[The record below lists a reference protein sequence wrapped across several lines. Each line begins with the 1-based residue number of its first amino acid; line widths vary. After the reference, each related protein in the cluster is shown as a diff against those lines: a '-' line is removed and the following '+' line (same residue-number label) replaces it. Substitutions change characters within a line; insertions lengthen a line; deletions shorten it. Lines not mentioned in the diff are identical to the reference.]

1 MFARVAWPAADGA
14 SEQQDTQV
22 LVVGGGPVG
31 LCTAL
36 GLRRFGINCIVVERH
51 PSTLDFP
58 KGRGVL
64 VRPFEIFRQWGIE
77 GRVREV
83 CVPPEQ
89 ARHQF
94 FGETVL
100 ADRFERTTGSG
111 SLGGEY
117 PHSPTHGA
125 VCSQERLEPVLL
137 RAALDAGAVVA
148 FSTRLVGI
156 RQDSS
161 GVVASLSDETDGKE
175 WTIDARYIVGADGAR
190 STVRE
195 LVGITVRDLA
205 QVTAIAGRAG
215 TDRVETLSILF
226 AADVRDRLA
235 DRRAAM
241 YWVDRPHPGTTM
253 VIVDAA
259 NRWLLMV
266 PCSPAELAAGAVTEH
281 TCRAL
286 VRQSLGDEGIEIE
299 VLGWRRWRFG
309 AALADHNCSGRVFL
323 AGDAAHLTT
332 PAGGLGMTTGIA
344 DAHNL
349 AWKLAAVLQGWGSP
363 PLLDSYE
370 EERRPAARRSV
381 ETSVEMLSL
390 PADWPRRLISDGLVL
405 GHPYGSSVIVPDG
418 TEAPQPAD
426 PVRDFVPT
434 ARPGQRAPHA
444 WVQLNAERVSIL
456 DLFGDGFVLLAD
468 VPELATTTVAPLR
481 VLNPSGDWR
490 ALYGISDAGM
500 VLVRPDGYV
509 AARWATKP
517 DDPAKSLDRALRIAT
532 GSGPDL

>member
-1 MFARVAWPAADGA
+1 MFVGVAGRAAGGD
-14 SEQQDTQV
+14 SEQRTEV
-22 LVVGGGPVG
+22 LVVGAGPVG

-36 GLRRFGINCIVVERH
+36 GLRRFGIDCVVVDRH

-83 CVPPEQ
+83 CVPPEE
-89 ARHQF
+89 ARHQY

-100 ADRFERTTGSG
+100 ADRFERTTGSRA
-111 SLGGEY
+111 LGGEY
-117 PHSPTHGA
+117 PHSPTYGG

-137 RAALDAGAVVA
+137 RAALDAGAVVV
-148 FSTRLVGI
+148 FLTRLVGVT
-156 RQDSS
+156 QDGS
-161 GVVASLSDETDGKE
+161 GVVAALRDETDGE
-175 WTIDARYIVGADGAR
+175 GRTINARYLVAADGAR

-205 QVTAIAGRAG
+205 QVTAVAGRGG

-226 AADVRDRLA
+226 ATDLRDRLA
-235 DRRAAM
+235 DRRASM
-241 YWVDRPHPGTTM
+241 YWVDRPRPGTTM
-253 VIVDAA
+253 VIVDSA

-266 PCSPAELAAGAVTEH
+266 PTSPAELAAAGPITEEM
-281 TCRAL
+281 CRTMVHQA
-286 VRQSLGDEGIEIE
+286 LGDEAMEIE

-309 AALADHNCSGRVFL
+309 ATLADRYSTGRVFL
-323 AGDAAHLTT
+323 AGDAAHVTT

-349 AWKLAAVLQGWGSP
+349 AWKLAAVLQGWGSA

-370 EERRPAARRSV
+370 QERRPAARRSV

-405 GHPYGSSVIVPDG
+405 GGTYDSSVIVADG

-444 WVQLNAERVSIL
+444 WVQLNGERVSML
-456 DLFGDGFVLLAD
+456 DLFGDRFVLLAD
-468 VPELATTTVAPLR
+468 APQLATTTRAPLR

-490 ALYGISDAGM
+490 SLYGISDTGM
-500 VLVRPDGYV
+500 VLVRPDGHV
-509 AARWATKP
+509 AARWASQP
-517 DDPAKSLDRALRIAT
+517 DDPAKSLDLALRIAT
-532 GSGPDL
+532 GS